1 MKLPSLVVL
10 LVVAL
15 GATSLAQAPQA
26 QTPAP
31 PKAAKA
37 PNPILDPVQDVEGL
51 PRVLLIGDSI
61 SMGYTLPVRELL
73 KGKANVHRIP
83 QNGGPTK
90 LGVEKINAWLGKGK
104 WDVIHFNWGIHDL
117 KFMPDE
123 KRQVEPA
130 DYEKNLRALVAKL
143 KATGAKLIWATITP
157 IPSGELNP
165 PRRFG
170 EVAEYNEIAKKVMTE
185 NGVAIDDLNAAIT
198 PHLAEM
204 QNPKDVHYNAEG
216 SKFLGGEVAKSIEAV
231 LK

>member
-1 MKLPSLVVL
+1 MKSLPTFIAVL
-10 LVVAL
+10 ACLAACAL
-15 GATSLAQAPQA
+15 A
-26 QTPAP
+26 QTPATPKP
-31 PKAAKA
+31 PKA
-37 PNPILDPVQDVEGL
+37 PNAILDPIQDTPGL

-90 LGVEKINAWLGKGK
+90 LGVEKIDAWLGKGK

-130 DYEKNLRALVAKL
+130 DYEKNLRTLVAKM

-157 IPSGELNP
+157 IPSGELVP

-170 EVAEYNEIAKKVMTE
+170 EVAEYNDIARRVMTE
-185 NGVAIDDLNAAIT
+185 NGVAIDDLNTAIT
-198 PHLAEM
+198 PQIAQL
-204 QNPKDVHYNAEG
+204 QNPKDVHYKPDGYKLLA
-216 SKFLGGEVAKSIEAV
+216 GEVARSIEAA
-231 LK
+231 LKPAK